1 MASNEEDWE
10 YADDDEE
17 GDYEWEYEDE
27 EEEAPA
33 PAPPPAKEPVKEAAP
48 VKTEEAPRRRERPKI
63 EAEPDPEPPR
73 SERLGRS
80 DRNDILEQMKKL
92 QEGFQLEVEE
102 DEEDDISYSLSEDD
116 DEDEAPPKPKKA
128 VKLEDLDLDD
138 LDDLELLDPF
148 GDEPV
153 PKKKDPPTNGH
164 KNGDDKKHKKHK
176 KKSKSEQE
184 DHDKKIHVR
193 SKDPRKIARQFE
205 KGSGSSEKPRRR
217 PPASSGPVTRPQQG
231 GVKKPPAVEVNKI
244 CKVCG
249 KEPYLVERLVA
260 EKSWWCKPC
269 FRCVECSKLLTLDT
283 YASHQGVIYCKAHH
297 KELFMPKAVEKDS
310 MEELMRKKK
319 NVDFSVYENGGS
331 AEAVERHERQQKRME
346 TIVRESRPVESSPGV
361 VKSQVDNQKW
371 DGLEDLDVG
380 SKFLMFEKQE
390 EKQSSDRYGIMEK
403 LKRLQ
408 AGEDVS
414 DLLEEL
420 NDEIGID
427 DIEEEEDPEDYGL
440 TEVQKKAVHAEKLFS
455 EKTKK
460 EKMMESRAKE
470 LKHLRERLMAGTRD
484 SVMDSFDELNHRK
497 IKKTEVDV
505 RSTTAKKF
513 MQMFDK
519 GEVPEDMRASD
530 RITLEKNAELQ
541 MMRTKKRGE
550 RDYFKKLE
558 NGEVAEDGP
567 KEPKLL
573 VGKLKVDEQEEHGA
587 EDPDT
592 ATLSKKFSFFEKGAD
607 GKKKSETDPATSE
620 RLHAVKECKASSV
633 LNKFKQMEER
643 AANGED
649 EYARNRPAVK
659 RFTPPRKLNSD
670 SESGSEYS
678 DSEYSDSDYS
688 DSEYSSDESYEGG
701 EDKEYLRAVKDAA
714 RAKALRAKF
723 EEWEAAVGED
733 GGYINLVDENGC
745 ALETASKL
753 KNRFEK
759 LAVEPE
765 APQVRPNPRKFQ
777 VKRFKPKEAYEHQMD
792 S

>member
-1 MASNEEDWE
+1 M
-10 YADDDEE
+10 
-17 GDYEWEYEDE
+17 
-27 EEEAPA
+27 
-33 PAPPPAKEPVKEAAP
+33 
-48 VKTEEAPRRRERPKI
+48 
-63 EAEPDPEPPR
+63 
-73 SERLGRS
+73 
-80 DRNDILEQMKKL
+80 
-92 QEGFQLEVEE
+92 
-102 DEEDDISYSLSEDD
+102 
-116 DEDEAPPKPKKA
+116 
-128 VKLEDLDLDD
+128 
-138 LDDLELLDPF
+138 
-148 GDEPV
+148 
-153 PKKKDPPTNGH
+153 
-164 KNGDDKKHKKHK
+164 
-176 KKSKSEQE
+176 
-184 DHDKKIHVR
+184 
-193 SKDPRKIARQFE
+193 
-205 KGSGSSEKPRRR
+205 
-217 PPASSGPVTRPQQG
+217 
-231 GVKKPPAVEVNKI
+231 
-244 CKVCG
+244 
-249 KEPYLVERLVA
+249 
-260 EKSWWCKPC
+260 
-269 FRCVECSKLLTLDT
+269 LTF
-283 YASHQGVIYCKAHH
+283 
-297 KELFMPKAVEKDS
+297 LFMKTVRFKS
-310 MEELMRKKK
+310 YLIQLLM
-319 NVDFSVYENGGS
+319 SSLYYSGGS

-420 NDEIGID
+420 NDEVGID

-573 VGKLKVDEQEEHGA
+573 VGKLKV
-587 EDPDT
+587 
-592 ATLSKKFSFFEKGAD
+592 
-607 GKKKSETDPATSE
+607 
-620 RLHAVKECKASSV
+620 
-633 LNKFKQMEER
+633 KQKIVR
-643 AANGED
+643 
-649 EYARNRPAVK
+649 
-659 RFTPPRKLNSD
+659 
-670 SESGSEYS
+670 
-678 DSEYSDSDYS
+678 
-688 DSEYSSDESYEGG
+688 
-701 EDKEYLRAVKDAA
+701 YL
-714 RAKALRAKF
+714 
-723 EEWEAAVGED
+723 
-733 GGYINLVDENGC
+733 
-745 ALETASKL
+745 
-753 KNRFEK
+753 
-759 LAVEPE
+759 
-765 APQVRPNPRKFQ
+765 
-777 VKRFKPKEAYEHQMD
+777 
-792 S
+792 